1 MIKIATWCVIGTAG
15 ILSAGCY
22 QNVKGCL
29 DPKAKNLDVRA
40 DVSCCCVYPSLKWSL
55 VGSCAGGSI
64 AWNDTCSVD
73 DEQWMVVSYE
83 MVLSEVVV
91 QLNGLSI
98 RTDSSVRLR
107 LTDGALIDV
116 PDDIR
121 ILRGG
126 THTAVIPDFI
136 AEGALRR
143 VAWTMGIPYDGVV
156 PSSFPDRHPMRS
168 GVPWDS
174 QKGYRIFYL
183 QAIELVGGDT
193 LTIELFQR
201 DVDTV
206 RWSAPT
212 AVVGMRGQDINLT
225 LEADFVGFLRAYR
238 QHNWTGQECLRRW
251 KSYMWLKQ

>member
-107 LTDGALIDV
+107 LTDGALIALF
-116 PDDIR
+116 P
-121 ILRGG
+121 
-126 THTAVIPDFI
+126 TVIPCAAEYLGILKKDTAFFI
-136 AEGALRR
+136 YRR
-143 VAWTMGIPYDGVV
+143 LSLWVRIDNTTGLDRSVFDG
-156 PSSFPDRHPMRS
+156 
-168 GVPWDS
+168 G
-174 QKGYRIFYL
+174 K
-183 QAIELVGGDT
+183 AICG
-193 LTIELFQR
+193 
-201 DVDTV
+201 
-206 RWSAPT
+206 
-212 AVVGMRGQDINLT
+212 
-225 LEADFVGFLRAYR
+225 
-238 QHNWTGQECLRRW
+238 
-251 KSYMWLKQ
+251 